1 MKSTLTCILLACFIL
16 GQSPSAFGESTP
28 RSESSKAVRATQ
40 NIPKSTKGIKAVP
53 GPFRVK
59 QVIFR
64 EMAVNN
70 KTYLAAGVIFSRNL
84 DPATV
89 KQNVNIRLLRKNEN
103 NFWVD
108 ASTQNNTVRIN
119 PSSIAWLCG
128 APLESGY
135 YVMHLRGTIKSADGV
150 YLDCNGDGKGEGGN
164 LPAYESQIYHAVIKT
179 LPEIELIPKEQ

>member
-1 MKSTLTCILLACFIL
+1 MKSTLTCILLACLIL
-16 GQSPSAFGESTP
+16 VQSLSAFAESTP
-28 RSESSKAVRATQ
+28 RSESSKAIPATQ
-40 NIPKSTKGIKAVP
+40 NIPKSIKGVKAVP
-53 GPFRVK
+53 GPYRVK
-59 QVIFR
+59 QVIFQ

-119 PSSIAWLCG
+119 PNSITWLCG
-128 APLESGY
+128 APLATGY
-135 YVMHLRGTIKSADGV
+135 YRMHLRGTIKSADGV

-164 LPAYESQIYHAVIKT
+164 LPAYESQLYHAVVQTI
-179 LPEIELIPKEQ
+179 PEIQLVPKEQ